1 VTTSADRIIEAVR
14 GAEAGAHSREDAVR
28 AVSTDDVNDVLHATV
43 GDHEAQ
49 VLCSGIAASPGAG
62 VGKLCLSV
70 DAVLDVVDHG
80 GEAVLVAMETGPE
93 DEPGMRWSAGIV
105 TAHGGLA
112 SHAAIYSRGMG
123 IPAVCGVEGL
133 VVEDDRVRVGDVH
146 VAEGEII
153 TVDGASGTVL
163 IGGLDVDDA
172 DAPPELDTLLGWA
185 DDIRADRVGIRA
197 NADTGADAA
206 EARRLGAQG
215 IGLCR
220 TEHMFLG
227 DRLPVVRRMLTSIT
241 PEEHDAALY
250 ELQEVQR
257 VDFRAVF
264 EAMDGLPVTV
274 RLLDAPLHEFLEESH
289 EQNPMLGLRG
299 IRLAL
304 VTEGLYR
311 AQVRA
316 VLEAMADRIEAG
328 GNPVVEIM
336 IPLVSIVDEL
346 EIARTWVD
354 DEVAAAELE
363 GVAVAVAVGTM
374 IETPRAALRAGEL
387 AAHADFVS
395 FGTNDLTQMTYG
407 FSRDDVEKS
416 VIAPYMRDGLLDRSP
431 FDVLDRDGVG
441 ELVELGVE
449 RGRATKPDL
458 KAGICGEHGGDPSSI
473 EFVVGLG
480 LDYVSCSPPRVPTAR
495 LAVARALLDD

>member
-1 VTTSADRIIEAVR
+1 MNAAERIV
-14 GAEAGAHSREDAVR
+14 DAVR
-28 AVSTDDVNDVLHATV
+28 RGTAGELTHAQAVAAVSTDDLNDVLHASV

-49 VLCSGIAASPGAG
+49 VLCTGIAASPGAG
-62 VGKLCLSV
+62 VGALCLSV
-70 DAVLDVVDHG
+70 DSALDVVDNG
-80 GEAVLVAMETGPE
+80 GQAIMVAMETGPE

-123 IPAVCGVEGL
+123 IPAVCGAEGL
-133 VVEDDRVRVGDVH
+133 VVEPGGVRVGDVF
-146 VAEGEII
+146 VAEGDTI
-153 TVDGASGTVL
+153 TVDGASGAVL
-163 IGGLDVDDA
+163 VGDLDVDAA
-172 DAPPELDTLLGWA
+172 DAPPELDTLLAWA
-185 DDIRADRVGIRA
+185 DEIREGRVTVRA

-206 EARRLGAQG
+206 EARRLGAEG

-227 DRLPVVRRMLTSIT
+227 DRLPVVRRMLTAT
-241 PEEHDAALY
+241 TDAEREAALY

-257 VDFRAVF
+257 QDFGSVL
-264 EAMDGLPVTV
+264 EAMDALPVTI

-299 IRLAL
+299 VRLAI

-316 VLEAMADRIEAG
+316 VLEAVTDRIEAG
-328 GNPVVEIM
+328 GTPVVEIM
-336 IPLVSIVDEL
+336 VPLVSITPEL
-346 EIARTWVD
+346 ELSRSWI
-354 DEVAAAELE
+354 DEEIAAA
-363 GVAVAVAVGTM
+363 GATDVAVGTM
-374 IETPRAALRAGEL
+374 IETPRAALRCGDL

-407 FSRDDVEKS
+407 FSRDDVESS
-416 VIAPYMRDGLLDRSP
+416 VIAPYMKAAMLDRSP
-431 FDVLDRDGVG
+431 FDALDVEGVG
-441 ELVELGVE
+441 ELVSIAID
-449 RGRATKPDL
+449 RGRSAKPEL
-458 KAGICGEHGGDPSSI
+458 KCGICGEHGGDPSSI
-473 EFVVGLG
+473 DFVVRQG

-495 LAVARALLDD
+495 LAVAQTLLAMS